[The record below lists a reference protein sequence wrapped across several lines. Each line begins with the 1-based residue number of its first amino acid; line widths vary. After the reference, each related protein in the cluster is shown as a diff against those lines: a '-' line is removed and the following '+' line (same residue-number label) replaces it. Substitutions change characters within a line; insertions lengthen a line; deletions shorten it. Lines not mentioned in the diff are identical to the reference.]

1 MKLILLALAIFIS
14 CAVAAQNTSITKNIH
29 DNGETISIIVKGIE
43 DDKKINYS
51 NTFNSEHFSNS
62 EPEKLINHVY
72 DSLGVRAFIPY
83 ILIQLGLPREILKL

>member
-1 MKLILLALAIFIS
+1 MKFILLALTIFIS

-29 DNGETISIIVKGIE
+29 DNGKTISITVKGIVNG
-43 DDKKINYS
+43 KKINYS

-62 EPEKLINHVY
+62 EREKLISHVY

-83 ILIQLGLPREILKL
+83 ILIQLGLPREHLKL